1 MFLILIPKSSL
12 FLIFSCVVFPSH
24 FGWQLLHSCFSP
36 FISTRQVE
44 LICLCAFKSIVLV
57 FVEILHFD
65 FYLVHSECYL
75 YLSVDYSLIY
85 SYLKNFSEFCHQL
98 FPACKSCFSILDSFW
113 EIEFTSPNVFLL
125 CLHVKNCFPALLYV
139 RDRTLTK

>member
-44 LICLCAFKSIVLV
+44 LICLCVFKSIVLV

-65 FYLVHSECYL
+65 FYLVYSECHL
-75 YLSVDYSLIY
+75 YLSIDHSLVY
-85 SYLKNFSEFCHQL
+85 SYPKNFRNSVINFSQL
-98 FPACKSCFSILDSFW
+98 EILFFHFWFILGNRIYLPQCFSVVVACEKLFSSA
-113 EIEFTSPNVFLL
+113 TV
-125 CLHVKNCFPALLYV
+125 C
-139 RDRTLTK
+139 